1 MYAISICATF
11 SWTQKWHK
19 ARPYCIGYW
28 DLKSV
33 QTYPLKTAL
42 LTFYYVKQPFS
53 GPDLSVLEGMKCP
66 FLDFTYLLM
75 C

>member
-1 MYAISICATF
+1 MLGSKVDFQCILS
-11 SWTQKWHK
+11 HMNHH
-19 ARPYCIGYW
+19 IGYW

>member
-1 MYAISICATF
+1 MAKVRS
-11 SWTQKWHK
+11 
-19 ARPYCIGYW
+19 P
-28 DLKSV
+28 
-33 QTYPLKTAL
+33 KTENPRVPIL
-42 LTFYYVKQPFS
+42 SGLSVKQPFS